1 MSTCN
6 YHVTPINLDASSICC
21 TSRFLVALLFLVPG
35 VTWWRCYF
43 SYEVVLGGTVIYRTR
58 SFLVALVFAVQAL
71 SVASKV
77 SWHSERSIIG
87 WANVT

>member
-1 MSTCN
+1 M
-6 YHVTPINLDASSICC
+6 P
-21 TSRFLVALLFLVPG
+21 LVFAVQG

-43 SYEVVLGGTVIYRTR
+43 SYEVVLGGAVIYRTR
-58 SFLVALVFAVQAL
+58 SFLVALVFAVRGL

-77 SWHSERSIIG
+77 SQRSQQSIIG